1 MRRAIA
7 AIVAASFVMFA
18 GMSSA
23 TGEPGEGTPTI
34 PPPTIIVYPPTTDV
48 TTTTIPE
55 ETTTTTVL
63 SDPPESHDPEHGC
76 TLSEDGRY
84 RLPNGRF
91 CRISPSTAQ
100 PVGSGATSAAVP
112 VRATPAYT
120 G

>member
-1 MRRAIA
+1 MRRAIV

-23 TGEPGEGTPTI
+23 TGEPGEGTPTV

-63 SDPPESHDPEHGC
+63 SDPPESHEAP
-76 TLSEDGRY
+76 TTAV
-84 RLPNGRF
+84 
-91 CRISPSTAQ
+91 SPSTTQ